1 MILKEES
8 LSRQPTPCFLLQPPL
23 RVLRKQNPMFLLFS
37 DVAVAAVA
45 AADVAAAAAVVVAA
59 AVAVAVAAPLL
70 STTGAVAA
78 SHVAVAVSV
87 GVVAVFVHNLPVLF
101 STVIKMDANRT
112 GVVLLESVCSF
123 RFAMQQ
129 YYQHVW
135 VLSFSWLV
143 LRAIGKHRL
152 LRLFGWSR
160 IRSIL
165 QWFVNFEPLHPPS
178 WKWLAGQ

>member
-1 MILKEES
+1 
-8 LSRQPTPCFLLQPPL
+8 
-23 RVLRKQNPMFLLFS
+23 MFVVVVVVVVVVVAAVAVVAVVAV
-37 DVAVAAVA
+37 DAVVAVVVAAAAAVAVAAVA
-45 AADVAAAAAVVVAA
+45 AFAVAAAAVATLLSTT
-59 AVAVAVAAPLL
+59 VAVAA
-70 STTGAVAA
+70 SRVA
-78 SHVAVAVSV
+78 VAVAVSV
-87 GVVAVFVHNLPVLF
+87 GVVVVSVHNPLVLF
-101 STVIKMDANRT
+101 STVTKMDANRT